1 MSDCAESTRCPQ
13 ESIDNPLPAIPTQ
26 FSRGFGLEH
35 TIRAMLQDLHDTH
48 CGSSDLTHVLD
59 QFIRSATSHDR
70 EEYDDT
76 LPSQHFLVPSQS
88 TWQEP
93 DGTGT
98 LSIAHNRI
106 PRELEM
112 PPTHLGTE
120 RGGTCSPCPSV
131 SHLDDAIG
139 YQYIDA
145 PVVDPVS
152 PPIPV
157 QVSNRSAWF
166 ILDV

>member
-13 ESIDNPLPAIPTQ
+13 ESIDTPLPAIPTQ
-26 FSRGFGLEH
+26 FSRGFGIEH
-35 TIRAMLQDLHDTH
+35 TIRAMLQDLHGMH
-48 CGSSDLTHVLD
+48 CGSTDLTHVLD

-70 EEYDDT
+70 QECDT
-76 LPSQHFLVPSQS
+76 LPSQHCLVPCLS

-98 LSIAHNRI
+98 LSIAHASI
-106 PRELEM
+106 STELEM
-112 PPTHLGTE
+112 PPNHLGTE

-131 SHLDDAIG
+131 SHLDDAR

-157 QVSNRSAWF
+157 QVSNRSTWF